1 MSLNRQ
7 ESAAS
12 IFEMPDGCEAAL
24 PFSQVDLMSENSQ
37 DIPLTEGNLAT
48 ALARLR
54 QASLF
59 DPKTLRKAA
68 NALLALADALVQQ
81 DQEVLDS
88 HVRMPVGR
96 RVTEER
102 RLAELAHKIYAMRR
116 RRGRCLQAEL
126 LGEPAWD
133 IMLDLYKHTVARRVI
148 TVTSA
153 CVAAAVPPTTALRWI
168 SSLVDEG
175 LVERIPL
182 ASDRR
187 TVELRLT
194 GKGFAAMKACLADLE
209 TILEL

>member
-1 MSLNRQ
+1 MTDHPENT
-7 ESAAS
+7 AAT
-12 IFEMPDGCEAAL
+12 EDGIAA
-24 PFSQVDLMSENSQ
+24 
-37 DIPLTEGNLAT
+37 

-54 QASLF
+54 QASLI
-59 DPKTLRKAA
+59 DPKSLRRTAT
-68 NALLALADALVQQ
+68 ALLALADAIAPDQ
-81 DQEVLDS
+81 DAASAS
-88 HVRMPVGR
+88 HIRMPVGL

-116 RRGRCLQAEL
+116 RRNRWVHAEL

-168 SSLVDEG
+168 SSLVEEG

-182 ASDRR
+182 ESDRR

-194 GKGFAAMKACLADLE
+194 AKGFAAMKACLVDME